1 MKLVIIN
8 FLLAFS
14 FFISCNNK
22 NLLKDKKAD
31 LLTNNYIDI
40 SSYGAIPN
48 DGKDDSD
55 AIQSAIDFAINKGT
69 TSHVYC
75 PPGIYDLNK
84 GIVIANQKGNGEY
97 FFTTLTLSGHIST
110 YASDQNIGHT
120 TVFRLRNPTFGIVLQ
135 SARNCVVE
143 NIVFEGCAKYTT
155 DPKTIIDWKADDW
168 GFRANANINRYSPSC
183 AITIDP
189 FHKDVPTG
197 DQYIG
202 FSNKYTNTSKG
213 GSSMVLIRG
222 CSFYKHYIAIAN
234 NTSGSVQNGD
244 NIRAEN
250 CHVSTC
256 HTFWS
261 CGQTQSRGNSIEN
274 VYALFL
280 HTFISGR
287 QIGSQIGTPPTVSNL
302 NLAGFCKQVID
313 IKTGFSGVNFYR
325 SYLESIW
332 SLGLANGLST
342 SFDQCQISF
351 NTPNVDFFM
360 PPFQLWA
367 DNTVAFRD
375 CNIQFFT
382 NCTVKMPML
391 FKAKSLILSGGSVEG
406 GVVVADGIT
415 NAGGDDLHKVS
426 YDNVFIKCI
435 GKVAGKK
442 VSEKPGV
449 NIKNEI
455 IMGGEI
461 ILSSGGD
468 MYLNSGT
475 TYDIDYVEDASIHI
489 NYLEKTADF
498 ICKDGLKYSIGDN
511 IFTLQDVDPRV
522 GGFSM
527 QGTIRSALGY
537 VSKIETNK
545 ITVSGVPVGFKDGK
559 ERIYV
564 VTYPILKSEILES
577 RTTTK
582 NIRYFEKK

>member
-1 MKLVIIN
+1 MELVRIN
-8 FLLAFS
+8 
-14 FFISCNNK
+14 I
-22 NLLKDKKAD
+22 
-31 LLTNNYIDI
+31 LLTILLFAGCSKNRISKEQNSNILRNEYVDI
-40 SSYGAIPN
+40 STFGAIAN
-48 DGKDDSD
+48 DGIDDSD
-55 AIQSAIDFAINKGT
+55 AIQRTIDFAINIGT
-69 TSHVYC
+69 SSHVYC

-84 GIVIANQKGNGEY
+84 GIVIANQNDNGEY
-97 FFTTLTLSGHIST
+97 FFTTLTLSGDIST
-110 YASDQNIGHT
+110 YASNQNIGQT
-120 TVFRLRNPTFGIVLQ
+120 TVFRLRNPTFGIALQ

-155 DPKTIIDWKADDW
+155 DPKTIIDWTMNDW
-168 GFRANANINRYSPSC
+168 GIKANAITNRFSPSC
-183 AITIDP
+183 AIVIDP

-197 DQYIG
+197 DQYIE

-213 GSSMVLIRG
+213 GSSMILIRG
-222 CSFYKHYIAIAN
+222 CSFYKHYIAVAN
-234 NTSGSVQNGD
+234 NPSGSVQNGD
-244 NIRAEN
+244 NIRSEN

-261 CGQTQSRGNSIEN
+261 CGQTQSRGNSIDN

-280 HTFISGR
+280 HTFISDV
-287 QIGSQIGTPPTVSNL
+287 QIGNQIGTPPTISNL

-332 SLGLANGLST
+332 SLGVSNGLST

-375 CNIQFFT
+375 CNIQYFA
-382 NCTVKMPML
+382 NCTVKMPIV
-391 FKAKSLILSGGSVEG
+391 FKARSLILSGGSIEG
-406 GVVVADGIT
+406 GVVVSDGIT

-426 YDNVFIKCI
+426 YDNMQIKCM

-442 VSEKPGV
+442 VSEKPHV
-449 NIKNEI
+449 NISNEI
-455 IMGGEI
+455 IMGGEVI
-461 ILSSGGD
+461 ISSDGG

-475 TYDIDYVEDASIHI
+475 TYNVDYMEDASIQI
-489 NYLEKTADF
+489 NYLDKTADF
-498 ICKDGLKYSIGDN
+498 ISKDGLKYRIGDN
-511 IFTLQDVDPRV
+511 IFTLQDVNPTSA
-522 GGFSM
+522 GFSP

-537 VSKIETNK
+537 VSRVEANK
-545 ITVSGVPVGFKDGK
+545 ITVSGVPMGFKDGK
-559 ERIYV
+559 ESLYIV
-564 VTYPILKSEILES
+564 SYPLLKSEILES